1 MSDAVTLTLNTNEYN
16 FAYGLASK
24 FDGPVSRYA
33 GEKIVSAL
41 QTEVVANKND
51 DGSVPDSIK
60 VSLDRRYFEGFYQGL
75 KEFLSK
81 DGLNSV
87 DVATILEISK
97 VFKISKRVQKIVDDK
112 LGELVDL
119 EPLDDELL
127 DSE

>member
-16 FAYGLASK
+16 FAFGLASK

-41 QTEVVANKND
+41 QAEVVANKND

-60 VSLDRRYFEGFYQGL
+60 VSLERRYFEGFYQGL
-75 KEFLSK
+75 KEFLNK
-81 DGLNSV
+81 DGITSA
-87 DVATILEISK
+87 DVALLCEISK
-97 VFKISKRVQKIVDDK
+97 VFKINKRIQKIVDEK

>member
-1 MSDAVTLTLNTNEYN
+1 MSETVTLTLKASEYDAA
-16 FAYGLASK
+16 FGLAIK

-33 GEKIVSAL
+33 GEKIVSAV
-41 QTEVVANKND
+41 QAEVVANKKE

-60 VSLDRRYFEGFYQGL
+60 VSLERRYFEGFYQGL
-75 KEFLSK
+75 KEFLNK
-81 DGLNSV
+81 DGITSA
-87 DVATILEISK
+87 DVALLCKISK
-97 VFKISKRVQKIVDDK
+97 VFKINKRIQKFVDEK

>member
-1 MSDAVTLTLNTNEYN
+1 MSNTVEVTLTANEYN
-16 FAYGLASK
+16 FAFGLVSK
-24 FDGPVSRYA
+24 FDGPVSRYI
-33 GEKIVSAL
+33 GEKIVSLL
-41 QTEVVANKND
+41 QSEVLKNKTGD
-51 DGSVPDSIK
+51 VMPSSITFAM
-60 VSLDRRYFEGFYQGL
+60 DRKYFEGFFLGVQ
-75 KEFLSK
+75 EFLSK

>member
-16 FAYGLASK
+16 FAFGLASK

-41 QTEVVANKND
+41 QAEVVANKND

-75 KEFLSK
+75 KEFLNK
-81 DGLNSV
+81 DGITSA
-87 DVATILEISK
+87 DVALLCEISK
-97 VFKISKRVQKIVDDK
+97 VFKINKRIQKIVDEK

>member
-16 FAYGLASK
+16 FAFGLASK

-60 VSLDRRYFEGFYQGL
+60 VSLERRYFEGFYQGL